1 MPSEVMATRRAL
13 GTPGK
18 AGPVLPDGQSAT
30 KSVSGTVTP
39 PKIYYLH
46 CLLAGPLS
54 DWPRHL
60 ARSRSMGFDY
70 VAIPPPF
77 APGSAGNVFLT
88 ADFDLPHPLL
98 DLGQGRDA
106 IGAIAE
112 ACAEHGLKLVL
123 DIVVDRIA
131 ADSVMIE
138 RDWYRC
144 ADNAALPDPRAP
156 ASSDAAIARLES
168 PEIMEALVRQ
178 WAERLGRW
186 QRQGAVAFR
195 CLGLD
200 RVPPEFWRQLR
211 PYLGE
216 GTGFLAWTPGLAPER
231 LADLAG
237 VGFDY
242 VFAKLDGIHRLDD
255 YEALRRVAPV
265 VLMPELPFGP
275 RLAPRGGAPGAAYRR
290 AIALANAMGDGVLV
304 PMGFEFGASRPL
316 DPIYSVPED
325 FAEAESNAAFA
336 LETDIAAANGTIDRV
351 AALGHAGPWRRLS
364 RHAILRTDNV
374 DPRRADQALVVI
386 VNSDLSQER
395 PLPLSLAPL
404 PPAAGAAF
412 ADATRLDGDGGPDAP
427 LKPGEIRL
435 VRVVRSQRVTPAP
448 MSRRAAE
455 RAAKAPR
462 IAIEAV
468 TPSIDAGRFAVK
480 RLVGEPIEVEAD
492 IFIEGHDSIAASLL
506 WRPVDQREW
515 MTAPLTLIENDRWR
529 GTFLPQRVGRHFY
542 AVEAWLDRWAGL
554 CRAIAARH
562 EAGQDVSLDIRDA
575 IEAVKAAKL
584 PDLVERLLHADEAS
598 QIALLLA
605 EETRALMAAADER
618 PFLARSVELA
628 VEVDRPQAGFAS
640 WYEMFP
646 RSATEDPGRH
656 GTFADVI
663 GRLPAI
669 AAMGFDVL
677 YFPPIH
683 PIGTTNRKGR
693 NNALTAGPD
702 DPGSPYAI
710 GAPAGGHSAIHPALG
725 TLDDFHRLRD
735 AAFEHGI
742 EIALDFAVQCS
753 PDHPWLKEH
762 RDWFR
767 HRADGSIRYAEN
779 PPKKYEDIVNPDF
792 YAAAAVPDLWLAL
805 RDAVRFWIDQGIRT
819 FRVDNPHT
827 KPLPFWE
834 WLIADIRARRPDI
847 LFLGEAFTRPKLM
860 YRLAKLGFTQ
870 SYSYFTWRNTKWE
883 LTEYLRELTEG
894 PPRDFFRPNF
904 FVNTPDINPYFL
916 QNSGRAGFLIR
927 AALATTLSGLWGMY
941 SGFELCEAVPL
952 PGREEYNDS
961 EKYQLRPRDF
971 GAPGNIV
978 AEIAQLNRIR
988 RDQVALQSHLGVTFY
1003 NAFNDH
1009 ILIYGKAQRRRGKPL
1024 DDMILVAVNLDP
1036 HQIQEATYELP
1047 LWEFGLPD
1055 QGSLLVEDLVR
1066 PQNFRLTGK
1075 LQRMRLDPHDLPY
1088 AIWRLHTR
1096 DE

>member
-1 MPSEVMATRRAL
+1 MADDVMVPRSAVGPARGQAGVASPTR
-13 GTPGK
+13 
-18 AGPVLPDGQSAT
+18 QNAT

-54 DWPRHL
+54 EWRRHL
-60 ARSRSMGFDY
+60 ARSRAMGFDH

-77 APGSAGNVFLT
+77 APGAAGNIYLT
-88 ADFDLPHPLL
+88 ADFERPHPLL
-98 DLGQGRDA
+98 DLDDSVDVV
-106 IGAIAE
+106 GAIAE
-112 ACAEHGLKLVL
+112 LCGEHGLKLVL

-131 ADSVMIE
+131 ADSVVLE
-138 RDWYRC
+138 GDWYRR
-144 ADNAALPDPRAP
+144 ADKAALPDPRALG
-156 ASSDAAIARLES
+156 SGDAAIARFKS
-168 PEIMEALVRQ
+168 PDIMEAVVRQ
-178 WAERLGRW
+178 WAERLHHW
-186 QRQGAVAFR
+186 QRQGITAFR

-200 RVPPEFWRQLR
+200 RVPAEFWRQLLPR
-211 PYLGE
+211 VAE
-216 GTGFLAWTPGLAPER
+216 GSGFLAWAPGLAPER

-237 VGFDY
+237 AGFDY
-242 VFAKLDGIHRLDD
+242 VLAKLDGLHRLDD
-255 YEALRRVAPV
+255 YERLRRVAPV

-275 RLAPRGGAPGAAYRR
+275 RLAPRGGALRTAYCR
-290 AIALANAMGDGVLV
+290 AMALANAVGDGVLV
-304 PMGFEFGASRPL
+304 PMGFEFAASRPL

-325 FAEAESNAAFA
+325 FAEAEGSAAFA
-336 LETDIAAANGTIDRV
+336 LQSEIAAANAMLDRTAV
-351 AALGHAGPWRRLS
+351 HPHAGPWRRLS
-364 RHAILRTDNV
+364 RNAILRTDDV
-374 DPRRADQALVVI
+374 DARRAEEALVVI
-386 VNSDLSQER
+386 VNSDLTKEQ

-412 ADATRLDGDGGPDAP
+412 ADATRLDGDGAPDAP
-427 LKPGEIRL
+427 LAPGETRL
-435 VRVVRSQRVTPAP
+435 IRVVRNQVVTAAP
-448 MSRRAAE
+448 QGRRAAE
-455 RAAKAPR
+455 RATKAPR
-462 IAIEAV
+462 IAIEAI
-468 TPSIDAGRFAVK
+468 TPSVDAGRFALK
-480 RLVGEPIEVEAD
+480 RIVGKSIEVEAD
-492 IFIEGHDSIAASLL
+492 IFMEGHESIAASLL

-515 MTAPLTLIENDRWR
+515 TSAPLTLIENDRWR
-529 GTFLPQRVGRHFY
+529 GTFLPQRVGRHIY
-542 AVEAWLDRWAGL
+542 AVEAWFDHWAGI

-562 EAGQDVSLDIRDA
+562 EAGQDVSLDIREA
-575 IEAVKAAKL
+575 IDVVKEAKRL
-584 PDLVERLLHADEAS
+584 DLVKRLLQADEAT
-598 QIALLLA
+598 QIALLLSD
-605 EETRALMAAADER
+605 ETKSLMAAADER
-618 PFLARSVELA
+618 PFLARSVDLA

-646 RSATEDPGRH
+646 RSATDDPARH

-663 GRLPAI
+663 RRLPEI

-693 NNALTAGPD
+693 NNALTAAPD

-710 GAPAGGHSAIHPALG
+710 GAREGGHTAIHPSLG
-725 TLDDFHRLRD
+725 TLDDFRRLRD
-735 AAFEHGI
+735 AALDHGI
-742 EIALDFAVQCS
+742 EIAIDFAVQCS

-762 RDWFR
+762 RAWFR

-792 YAAAAVPDLWLAL
+792 YAAAAIPALWLAL
-805 RDAVRFWIDQGIRT
+805 RDAVRFWIDAGIRT

-847 LFLGEAFTRPKLM
+847 VFLGEAFTRPKLM

-927 AALATTLSGLWGMY
+927 AALAATLSGLWGMY
-941 SGFELCEAVPL
+941 SGFELCEAAPL
-952 PGREEYNDS
+952 PGREEYRDS

-971 GAPGNIV
+971 KAPGNII

-1003 NAFNDH
+1003 NAFSNH
-1009 ILIYGKAQRRRGKPL
+1009 ILVYGKAQRRGVEAL

-1055 QGSLLVEDLVR
+1055 SGSLSVEDLVR
-1066 PQNFRLTGK
+1066 PNNFRLTGK

-1088 AIWRLHTR
+1088 AIWRLHR
-1096 DE
+1096 GG